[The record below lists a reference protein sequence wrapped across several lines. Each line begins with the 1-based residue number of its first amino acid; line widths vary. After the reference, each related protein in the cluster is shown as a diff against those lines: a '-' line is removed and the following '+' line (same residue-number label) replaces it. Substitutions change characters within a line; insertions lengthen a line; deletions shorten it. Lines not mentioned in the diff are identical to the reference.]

1 MDVFGKHGF
10 RGGTLQQV
18 AGRVGGTPGAILKLF
33 GSKEKLLI
41 AVLQHWGAV
50 TSELVGVDN
59 RGYARLE
66 GFKRLMSY
74 HREHVGLL
82 QLYTKM
88 AAEATT
94 PEHPAHDFMVNR
106 YRTTLDDM
114 RGLFADGTS
123 QGHFRELT
131 KAEIDHEA
139 KLLLATMD
147 GLEIQ
152 FLLDPATDLV
162 STFGIYVDRLL
173 ARLAP
178 VAASHPFG
186 KDHDEVPA

>member
-1 MDVFGKHGF
+1 VVAIAMEVFGEHGF

-18 AGRVGGTPGAILKLF
+18 AERVGGTPGAILKLF
-33 GSKEKLLI
+33 GSKENLLI

-50 TSELVGVDN
+50 TSALVGVDN

-66 GFKRLMSY
+66 GFKKLMSY

-94 PEHPAHDFMVNR
+94 PEHPAHAFMIDR
-106 YRTTLDDM
+106 YSTTLDDM
-114 RGLFADGTS
+114 RQLFADGS
-123 QGHFRELT
+123 VQGHLRAMTDDEV
-131 KAEIDHEA
+131 DHEA

-152 FLLDPATDLV
+152 FLLDPTSDLEKA
-162 STFGIYVDRLL
+162 FAFYVDQLL

-178 VAASHPFG
+178 TVAS
-186 KDHDEVPA
+186 KESQ

>member
-1 MDVFGKHGF
+1 MEVFGEHGF
-10 RGGTLQQV
+10 RGGTLHQV
-18 AGRVGGTPGAILKLF
+18 AERVGGTPGAILKLF
-33 GSKEKLLI
+33 GSKENLLI

-50 TSELVGVDN
+50 TSQLVGVDN

-106 YRTTLDDM
+106 YRTTLEDM
-114 RGLFADGTS
+114 RQVFADGTA
-123 QGHFRELT
+123 QGRFRPMTED
-131 KAEIDHEA
+131 EINHEA
-139 KLLLATMD
+139 QFLLATMD

-152 FLLDPATDLV
+152 FLLDPNADLENAFSV
-162 STFGIYVDRLL
+162 YVDRLL
-173 ARLAP
+173 TRLSP
-178 VAASHPFG
+178 ASTAQ
-186 KDHDEVPA
+186 VPEKETP

>member
-33 GSKEKLLI
+33 GSKENLLI

-50 TSELVGVDN
+50 TSALVGVDN

-94 PEHPAHDFMVNR
+94 PEHPAHEFMVDR

-114 RGLFADGTS
+114 RALFADGTA
-123 QGHFRELT
+123 QGHFREMT
-131 KAEIDHEA
+131 PAEIDHEA

-152 FLLDPATDLV
+152 FLLDPGTDLV

-178 VAASHPFG
+178 AGAAHPAMKG
-186 KDHDEVPA
+186 SE